1 MVKIADNEF
10 INNFKKDIRFR
21 KKIVHIETI
30 PSKIAVH
37 DKIEDLNPIIEKY
50 LQHKKIKLY
59 KHQVSSYKKIKNNKN
74 IIITTPTASGK
85 TLAFNLPILDD
96 LSSDENATALYI
108 YPAKSLSNDQLDVLK
123 KFEKDLG
130 IDIKPERY
138 DGDTVK
144 SSKYSIRQNSRIIL
158 TNPHQLHHIL
168 SWHHQWKRFY
178 SNLKYIVIDEAHSY
192 KGIYGSNV
200 AYLIRRLKRITKF
213 YNSNPTFILASATLA
228 NPLELASKLTGEE
241 FELIDEDSS
250 PSAEKDFILYNPF
263 INNNKNKSSLTDKI
277 RLKNNES
284 ENKQSN
290 HDNIKT
296 SFTTTTNNVSISAH
310 QETELIFLYLILK
323 NVQTLCFTVSRKTAE
338 LIAMWAKQDMENYR
352 RRLVNNITAYRAGY
366 LAEQRLEIENG
377 LKSRKYI
384 GVTCTNSLEL
394 GINIGSLDA
403 VIISGYPGTMVSLW
417 QQAGRAGRENQRSAV
432 ILIAFE
438 NQLDQYLMNNHE
450 FFFDKAQENTII
462 DLSNQVLNKAHFLC
476 ASDEISIKEDELN
489 DFNLNQHEIK
499 SLMDENK
506 LIKDENGEY
515 IYGCDDSPSF
525 KHSLNQISPEI
536 FKILNNNKLIET
548 MERSQV
554 YREAHI
560 GAILINKG
568 ETYIVKTVD
577 LKNKVIN
584 AYKQN
589 VKYHTMV
596 LKDVE
601 IKIIEKIKK
610 IKLNNFT
617 IHFGEIEVVEDFYK
631 YKKMHFS
638 KVLGIFPL
646 DLPPLK
652 FKTKGLWFTIDESLK
667 KILEEKYDEKDVFA
681 GGLHGIEHGLIA
693 LYPLHLMCDRFD
705 IGGLSTN
712 HHEDTQ
718 EPTIFIYDAY
728 QGGIG
733 INEKAIEVFENLI
746 NSSYKLLKNC
756 KCKDG
761 CPSCIYSPKCDSDNN
776 PPHKEASIFLLN
788 QLKKDKKEIKL
799 KKDE

>member
-1 MVKIADNEF
+1 M
-10 INNFKKDIRFR
+10 NNFKKDIRFR

-366 LAEQRLEIENG
+366 LTEQRLEIENG